1 MAAHIAEIPGPPP
14 LPVVGNLLE
23 LPRSRV
29 IQYLKSVSRRYD
41 GLFRLRFPG
50 VDVVFVY
57 APELVA
63 EVSDETRF
71 RKVIRPPLLFLRDL
85 GGDGLFTARSDEPNW
100 GKAHRVLMPA
110 FGVRAMRG
118 YFDGMLSVAQ
128 QLVRSWEVRTG
139 QDILVAA
146 DMTRLTLDTISL
158 TGFDY
163 RFNSFENETLHPFL
177 AAMSRVLTEAMLK
190 ATRLPI
196 QNRFM
201 SQKKYRADIALMNRL
216 VDDVI
221 RHRREH
227 PVDTRDLL
235 NLMLTAVDP
244 ETGETLDDLNI
255 RYQVIT
261 FLVAGHETTSGL
273 LSFALYL
280 LLRHPHVLAQAYA
293 EVDRILPGDT
303 VPTYAHLSELDV
315 IERVLKETLRL
326 WPTAPAFTVAP
337 YAETVI
343 GGRYRIKKDQTV
355 SVLLSALHR
364 DPKVWPDPEA
374 FDIDRFLPAAEA
386 ELPRHAY
393 KPFGN
398 GSRAC
403 IGRQFALTEAKLA
416 TAIILQNFALSD
428 PYDYR
433 LDVKET
439 LTLKPDHFYLRVK
452 RRRSDERIAPSVVA
466 PKAAPAH
473 EAPAQV
479 VRADGQRFTVLYGT
493 NLGTSREVAEQ
504 VAEQA
509 RHMGFDAVEAALDDY
524 AGKLPET
531 GILIGVTATYN
542 GKAPDS
548 ARATARLI
556 ENGELAA
563 TSRPHLKYAVLGC
576 GDSQWPDYQAFPKLL
591 DQALAGTGA
600 AAILPR
606 GEADANGDF
615 DGTVERWLSHLWK
628 ALGGEPAPART
639 RIGVAYTR
647 AAEVR
652 AAVFPASAHTLTI
665 IGNEELV
672 HDPTGLWDFAQEAP
686 RSSTRHITLSVPEGM
701 AYQTGDHLGI
711 YPRNRPERVCAVLSR
726 LGLHPESVVTLSADG
741 TMAKHLPLGKPVT
754 LMLLLAD
761 FVELQDPV
769 ARSDVLQLLQYTKC
783 PYTRAQLERLAAE
796 DEASIESFRKEI
808 TDKHVSAYDLL
819 MRFPAIEMPLEIFL
833 DLCSPMRPRFYSI
846 SSSAV
851 ASPRE
856 IAITVGTV
864 AGQSWSGEGE
874 YKGVASAYLRDVA
887 AGTTITGFLRRPDP
901 PFAPTEDTRVPMLL
915 VGPGTGFAPFRG
927 FLSERALQQAQGQE
941 IALSVVF
948 YGCRHPEHD
957 WLYRDDMRRWEAQK
971 IATFRLAFS
980 TVPAH
985 PFRFVQD
992 ALWAERETVWRI
1004 LEAGA
1009 TIYVCG
1015 DGRLMAPAVRDT
1027 LIRIHMDRARSTR
1040 DEASAWLQALIN
1052 SGHYRQDVFGDS

>member
-23 LPRSRV
+23 LPRARV
-29 IQYLKSVSRRYD
+29 VQYLKSVSRRYD

-57 APELVA
+57 APDLVA

-71 RKVIRPPLLFLRDL
+71 RKVIRPPLLFLRDV

-118 YFDGMLSVAQ
+118 YFDGMLNVSQ
-128 QLVRSWEVRTG
+128 QLVRSWDARAN

-177 AAMSRVLTEAMLK
+177 AAMSRVLTEAMMK

-261 FLVAGHETTSGL
+261 FLIAGHETTSGL

-280 LLRHPHVLAQAYA
+280 LQRHPHVLAQAYA
-293 EVDRILPGDT
+293 EVDRVLSSDA

-337 YAETVI
+337 YEEAVI

-386 ELPRHAY
+386 RLPRHAY

-428 PYDYR
+428 PYDYH

-439 LTLKPDHFYLRVK
+439 LTLKPDRFYLRA
-452 RRRSDERIAPSVVA
+452 RRRRPHERIAVPAVA
-466 PKAAPAH
+466 PRAAPVQK
-473 EAPAQV
+473 PRAQA

-524 AGKLPET
+524 AGKLPED

-548 ARATARLI
+548 ARATAHLI
-556 ENGELAA
+556 ESGAFAA
-563 TSRPHLKYAVLGC
+563 TKRPRLKYAVLGC

-591 DQALAGTGA
+591 DQALASTGA
-600 AAILPR
+600 GAIVPR
-606 GEADANGDF
+606 AEADANGDF
-615 DGTVERWLSHLWK
+615 DGAVERWLSHLWR
-628 ALGGEPAPART
+628 ALGGEPAPARP
-639 RIGVAYTR
+639 RVGVTYTR

-652 AAVFPASAHTLTI
+652 AAVFPAAAHVMTVVA
-665 IGNEELV
+665 NEELV
-672 HDPTGLWDFAQEAP
+672 RDPTGLWDFAQEAP
-686 RSSTRHITLSVPEGM
+686 RSSTRHITLSVPENM

-711 YPRNRPERVCAVLSR
+711 YPRNRPERVHAVLDR
-726 LGLHPESVVTLSADG
+726 LGLHSESVVTLSADG
-741 TMAKHLPLGKPVT
+741 TMAKHLPLGRPVT
-754 LMLLLAD
+754 LMQLLAD
-761 FVELQDPV
+761 FIELQD
-769 ARSDVLQLLQYTKC
+769 AATRSDVLNLMQYTKC
-783 PYTRAQLERLAAE
+783 PDTQVQLKALAAE
-796 DEASIESFRKEI
+796 DETAIENFRKEI
-808 TDKHVSAYDLL
+808 TDKRASAYDLL
-819 MRFPAIEMPLEIFL
+819 LRFPAVELSLEAFL
-833 DLCSPMRPRFYSI
+833 ELCSPMRPRFYSI
-846 SSSAV
+846 SSSAA

-874 YKGVASAYLRDVA
+874 YKGVASAYLHDVA
-887 AGTTITGFLRRPDP
+887 PGTAITGFLRRPDP
-901 PFAPTEDTRVPMLL
+901 PFAPTADARMPMLL
-915 VGPGTGFAPFRG
+915 IGPGTGFAPFRG
-927 FLSERALQQAQGQE
+927 FLSERALQRAGGRDV
-941 IALSVVF
+941 APSVVF

-957 WLYRDDMRRWEAQK
+957 WFYRDDMQRWEAQA
-971 IATFRLAFS
+971 IAKLYLAFS
-980 TVPAH
+980 TVPSH
-985 PFRFVQD
+985 PYRFVQD
-992 ALWAERETVWRI
+992 ALWAERETVWRT
-1004 LEAGA
+1004 LEVGA
-1009 TIYVCG
+1009 TVYVCG
-1015 DGRLMAPAVRDT
+1015 DGRFMAPAVRDA
-1027 LIRIHMDRARSTR
+1027 LIRIHMDRTYSTR

-1052 SGHYRQDVFGDS
+1052 TGRYRQDVFGDS

>member
-23 LPRSRV
+23 LPRARV
-29 IQYLKSVSRRYD
+29 IQHLKSVSRRYD

-57 APELVA
+57 APDLVA
-63 EVSDETRF
+63 EVCNETRF
-71 RKVIRPPLLFLRDL
+71 RKVIRPPLLFLRDIA
-85 GGDGLFTARSDEPNW
+85 GDGLFTARPDEPNW

-128 QLVRSWEVRTG
+128 QLVRSWDARAG
-139 QDILVAA
+139 RDIPVAA
-146 DMTRLTLDTISL
+146 DMTRLTLDTISF

-163 RFNSFENETLHPFL
+163 RFNTFESETLHPFL
-177 AAMSRVLTEAMLK
+177 AAMSRVLTEAMMR
-190 ATRLPI
+190 ATRLRI
-196 QNRFM
+196 LNRFM
-201 SQKKYRADIALMNRL
+201 SQKKYRADIELMNRL

-227 PVDTRDLL
+227 PVDARDLL
-235 NLMLTAVDP
+235 NLMLNAVDP
-244 ETGETLDDLNI
+244 ETGEKLDDLNI

-293 EVDRILPGDT
+293 EVDRVLPGDT

-337 YAETVI
+337 YEETVI
-343 GGRYRIKKDQTV
+343 GGRYRIRKDQSV
-355 SVLLSALHR
+355 SVLLPALHR
-364 DPKVWPDPEA
+364 DSTVWPDPEA

-386 ELPRHAY
+386 RLPRHAY

-439 LTLKPDHFYLRVK
+439 LTLKPDRFYLRTK
-452 RRRSDERIAPSVVA
+452 RRQPHERIAASSGGSKP
-466 PKAAPAH
+466 
-473 EAPAQV
+473 APAQEPV
-479 VRADGQRFTVLYGT
+479 AQAVHADGQRFTVLYGT

-509 RHMGFDAVEAALDDY
+509 RHMGFDAVEAAFDDY
-524 AGKLPET
+524 AGELPED

-548 ARATARLI
+548 ARATERLI
-556 ENGELAA
+556 ESGEFAA
-563 TSRPHLKYAVLGC
+563 TKRPRLRYAVLGC

-591 DQALAGTGA
+591 DQALARTGA
-600 AAILPR
+600 GAILPR
-606 GEADANGDF
+606 AEADANGDF
-615 DGTVERWLSHLWK
+615 DGALERWLSHLWK
-628 ALGGEPAPART
+628 ALGGEPAPARP
-639 RIGVAYTR
+639 RVAVAYTR

-652 AAVFPASAHTLTI
+652 AAVFPAAAQVLTVVA
-665 IGNEELV
+665 NEELA

-686 RSSTRHITLSVPEGM
+686 RSSTRHITLSLPDGM
-701 AYQTGDHLGI
+701 VYQTGDHLGI
-711 YPRNRPERVCAVLSR
+711 YPRNRPERVRAVLER

-741 TMAKHLPLGKPVT
+741 TVAKHLPLGKPVT
-754 LMLLLAD
+754 LMQLLAE
-761 FVELQDPV
+761 FVELQDP
-769 ARSDVLQLLQYTKC
+769 ATRSDVLHLLQYTKC
-783 PYTRAQLERLAAE
+783 PNTQAELRALTAE
-796 DEASIESFRKEI
+796 DETSIENFRKEI

-819 MRFPAIEMPLEIFL
+819 VRFPAVELPLEAFL
-833 DLCSPMRPRFYSI
+833 ELCSPIRPRFYSV
-846 SSSAV
+846 SSSAA

-887 AGTTITGFLRRPDP
+887 PGTAITAFLRRPDP
-901 PFAPTEDTRVPMLL
+901 PFAPIEDARVPMLL

-927 FLSERALQQAQGQE
+927 FLSERALQRAQGRVVAPS
-941 IALSVVF
+941 IVF
-948 YGCRHPEHD
+948 YGCRHPQHD
-957 WLYRDDMRRWEAQK
+957 WFYRDEMQRWEAQA
-971 IATFRLAFS
+971 IAKLYLAFS
-980 TVPAH
+980 TVPSH
-985 PFRFVQD
+985 PHRFVQD
-992 ALWAERETVWRI
+992 ALWAQRETVWRT

-1009 TIYVCG
+1009 TVYVCG

-1027 LIRIHMDRARSTR
+1027 LIRIHMDRTHSTR
-1040 DEASAWLQALIN
+1040 DDASAWLQALIN
-1052 SGHYRQDVFGDS
+1052 TGRYRQDVFGDS